1 MGVGGRWPP
10 VIFPRQ
16 KGLPLARERR
26 LRNNK
31 LRQFTGGGATHM
43 RKPISILG
51 TWVLV
56 AMLAATALAQGT
68 GRLNGEVLDQNGRPY
83 ADQTVT
89 IKLPD
94 TGQTFTVK
102 TDKNGKFV
110 QL

>member
-1 MGVGGRWPP
+1 MY
-10 VIFPRQ
+10 
-16 KGLPLARERR
+16 
-26 LRNNK
+26 
-31 LRQFTGGGATHM
+31 M
-43 RKPISILG
+43 RKMISILG
-51 TWVLV
+51 AWVLV

-68 GRLNGEVLDQNGRPY
+68 GRLNGEVLDQNGKPY

-110 QL
+110 QLGMRSGIYVITLVSLNYSEKYQVTDGQENNYKLEIGRAHV